1 LARATQGRL
10 ESRDP
15 RAALRVDI
23 LGVGCD
29 RVTAREAL
37 ERILSFWD
45 GTGAGDL
52 SGTASPRGQA
62 PPGAGTAEQGC
73 FQVVTLNP
81 EMIMA
86 AQRDPALRDALNAS
100 ALTVPDGIGV
110 VWASRLLGD
119 PLPERVAGIDL
130 AEAALEAAA
139 REGRTAF
146 FLGAEPGVAEA
157 AAERLCRRIPG
168 LRVTGVHHGYFS
180 EAENEAV
187 LSMIAERAPDLLLV
201 GLGAP
206 KQELWIHRHRDRL
219 RARVA
224 MGVGGALDVFAGRVR
239 RAPRLWQKLGLEWA
253 YRLVQQPRRFRRTL
267 VLPRFAWAVLRRRL
281 YRSIPGE

>member
-1 LARATQGRL
+1 
-10 ESRDP
+10 
-15 RAALRVDI
+15 
-23 LGVGCD
+23 
-29 RVTAREAL
+29 
-37 ERILSFWD
+37 
-45 GTGAGDL
+45 
-52 SGTASPRGQA
+52 
-62 PPGAGTAEQGC
+62 
-73 FQVVTLNP
+73 
-81 EMIMA
+81 
-86 AQRDPALRDALNAS
+86 
-100 ALTVPDGIGV
+100 
-110 VWASRLLGD
+110 
-119 PLPERVAGIDL
+119 
-130 AEAALEAAA
+130 
-139 REGRTAF
+139 
-146 FLGAEPGVAEA
+146 
-157 AAERLCRRIPG
+157 IPG

-224 MGVGGALDVFAGRVR
+224 MGAGGALDAYAGRVR

-281 YRSIPGE
+281 YRSIPGEGRRAARPVRALWCVRLRWVRLRGGRATARVRQGFERVVSCGTRRSGRGGSHETGEAGGDRLHRCHCGVGAGPPCGRPVSRPQQGPRPP